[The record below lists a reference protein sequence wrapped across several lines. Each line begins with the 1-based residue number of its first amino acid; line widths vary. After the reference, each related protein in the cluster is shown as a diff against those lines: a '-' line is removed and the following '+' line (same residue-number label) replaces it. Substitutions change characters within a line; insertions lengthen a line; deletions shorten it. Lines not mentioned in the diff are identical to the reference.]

1 MSDQNV
7 KAAQK
12 YLNAMFGGHK
22 DWVKL
27 DEDGKTGTAVM
38 QGIIRAFQ
46 IQNGISTI
54 TGTVGPLTINTMKKL
69 AIITKMDPNDTPQV
83 NVCLIQCALFCKGY
97 AAGGITGIYY
107 TSGVN
112 AVKKMQ
118 ENAGLEVTGKIDWK
132 VWSGLLSL
140 NWFTKVSGGDS
151 NIVLI
156 QQQLNSDWSDVIG
169 VGPCDG
175 IASRQ
180 TILSLVGALQAAEGV
195 TTELITDLNSVNF
208 GDATTNAF
216 PGTLQN
222 GQNSTKYVPFNK
234 IAQYGLYFNG
244 YNPGRFDGVFDSTTE
259 SKVSE
264 FQEFYGL
271 TGIGL
276 VTKGKVNVSTM
287 KSLLTSKGDTN
298 RAAKACDCA
307 TVLNKQQALDIKNAG
322 YTHVGRY
329 LTGSVGKE
337 HTPKYLTSTEVK
349 NIENA
354 GLSVFPIYQDGGYEL
369 NYFKDPSQGS
379 VDAQTAILAAERI
392 GIPSGTTIYFAVDFD
407 CYSYQ
412 IDTFI
417 IPYFEQIHMIFF
429 SSTNDKNYKVGIY
442 APRYVC
448 TKVYEAGLASKS
460 FVADMSTGFSC
471 NLGYSMPKNWAFDQ
485 FCELNSFSSSPSFPL
500 DKDAYS
506 GRDTGFKKFD
516 AVSTKTDEEIAQE
529 NLRAKVKIARNQYVY
544 NVMEPLGYLNKI
556 MDVGVEYD
564 KEISLGTMMSP
575 QGAIDIST
583 KISTSLESSTG
594 KIYNIKVDIGNDGE
608 LTQTCKNQI
617 MEISSNLSDT
627 GIEGADN
634 FGNTI
639 EKIALSVKSG
649 NIAFEINNVFANSVE
664 FSIVFSTSD
673 LLPEE
678 EKEWTISVALIFTMT
693 LNSNSG
699 LEFNVVEF
707 TKEHSNILAGAV
719 ILVLA
724 GALVVNAIP
733 SIIALFSAGAGT
745 VFGLLIQAGR
755 MFKIYMYTAI
765 APIPISSFAGEPTQ
779 SIGKN
784 FIRSYIGVCLE
795 GAIIALACIIFSA
808 YAASPPAVGDTE
820 LSAVTIVWNYVGEL
834 VFNLLVLVGAI
845 KASDRIVREMMGLG
859 G

>member
-529 NLRAKVKIARNQYVY
+529 NLRAKVKIARNQYVRHRCLLR
-544 NVMEPLGYLNKI
+544 PPHRRL
-556 MDVGVEYD
+556 
-564 KEISLGTMMSP
+564 P
-575 QGAIDIST
+575 PA
-583 KISTSLESSTG
+583 
-594 KIYNIKVDIGNDGE
+594 
-608 LTQTCKNQI
+608 
-617 MEISSNLSDT
+617 
-627 GIEGADN
+627 
-634 FGNTI
+634 
-639 EKIALSVKSG
+639 SG
-649 NIAFEINNVFANSVE
+649 W
-664 FSIVFSTSD
+664 
-673 LLPEE
+673 LCPCP
-678 EKEWTISVALIFTMT
+678 SVA
-693 LNSNSG
+693 
-699 LEFNVVEF
+699 
-707 TKEHSNILAGAV
+707 
-719 ILVLA
+719 
-724 GALVVNAIP
+724 
-733 SIIALFSAGAGT
+733 
-745 VFGLLIQAGR
+745 R
-755 MFKIYMYTAI
+755 
-765 APIPISSFAGEPTQ
+765 
-779 SIGKN
+779 
-784 FIRSYIGVCLE
+784 
-795 GAIIALACIIFSA
+795 
-808 YAASPPAVGDTE
+808 D
-820 LSAVTIVWNYVGEL
+820 
-834 VFNLLVLVGAI
+834 
-845 KASDRIVREMMGLG
+845 
-859 G
+859 

>member
-7 KAAQK
+7 KSAQK

-745 VFGLLIQAGR
+745 VFGLLIQA
-755 MFKIYMYTAI
+755 
-765 APIPISSFAGEPTQ
+765 
-779 SIGKN
+779 
-784 FIRSYIGVCLE
+784 L
-795 GAIIALACIIFSA
+795 
-808 YAASPPAVGDTE
+808 
-820 LSAVTIVWNYVGEL
+820 
-834 VFNLLVLVGAI
+834 
-845 KASDRIVREMMGLG
+845 
-859 G
+859 

>member
-27 DEDGKTGTAVM
+27 DEDGYTGTAVM

-46 IQNGISTI
+46 IQNGISMI
-54 TGTVGPLTINTMKKL
+54 TGTVGPLTINAMKKL
-69 AIITKMDPNDTPQV
+69 PIITKMDPNDTPQV

-107 TSGVN
+107 TSGVS

-151 NIVLI
+151 NIVRI
-156 QQQLNSDWSDVIG
+156 QQQLNSDWSDIIG

-222 GQNSTKYVPFNK
+222 GQNSAKYVPFNK

-244 YNPGRFDGVFDSTTE
+244 YNPSRFDGVFDSTTE

-337 HTPKYLTSTEVK
+337 YTPKYLTSAEVK

-407 CYSYQ
+407 CYPYQ

-442 APRYVC
+442 GPRYVC
-448 TKVYEAGLASKS
+448 TKVYAAGLAGKS

-471 NLGYSMPKNWAFDQ
+471 NLGYPMPKNWAFDQ
-485 FCELNSFSSSPSFPL
+485 FCELKPFPSSPSFQL

-506 GRDTGFKKFD
+506 GRDAGFKKFD
-516 AVSTKTDEEIAQE
+516 VVSTKTDEEIAKE

-544 NVMEPLGYLNKI
+544 NVMEPLGYLQKI

-564 KEISLGTMMSP
+564 KEISLGQIVSKEGT
-575 QGAIDIST
+575 IEIST
-583 KISTSLESSTG
+583 KISTSIESSTG
-594 KIYNIKVDIGNDGE
+594 KIYSVNVTIGNDGG
-608 LTQTCKNQI
+608 LTQSCKSQI
-617 MEISSNLSDT
+617 TAISSNLVNT
-627 GIEGADN
+627 GVEGADK
-634 FGNTI
+634 FGNI
-639 EKIALSVKSG
+639 LENIALSVKSG
-649 NIAFEINNVFANSVE
+649 NITFEVGDVSANSAK
-664 FSIVFSTSD
+664 FSIKCSTPD

-678 EKEWTISVALIFTMT
+678 EDEWAISVELIFKMSF
-693 LNSNSG
+693 NSDSG
-699 LEFNVVEF
+699 KEFDVAKFAEVALPVAAAVV
-707 TKEHSNILAGAV
+707 
-719 ILVLA
+719 
-724 GALVVNAIP
+724 
-733 SIIALFSAGAGT
+733 
-745 VFGLLIQAGR
+745 GLLILAALLPGG
-755 MFKIYMYTAI
+755 AI
-765 APIPISSFAGEPTQ
+765 A
-779 SIGKN
+779 
-784 FIRSYIGVCLE
+784 
-795 GAIIALACIIFSA
+795 AIIQALTVS
-808 YAASPPAVGDTE
+808 S
-820 LSAVTIVWNYVGEL
+820 S
-834 VFNLLVLVGAI
+834 
-845 KASDRIVREMMGLG
+845 GLAG
-859 G
+859 LILA

>member
-516 AVSTKTDEEIAQE
+516 AVDDMGTIFPDWDNGRSLGVVPGEDVFRKLSQEEIEA
-529 NLRAKVKIARNQYVY
+529 
-544 NVMEPLGYLNKI
+544 
-556 MDVGVEYD
+556 
-564 KEISLGTMMSP
+564 
-575 QGAIDIST
+575 
-583 KISTSLESSTG
+583 ES
-594 KIYNIKVDIGNDGE
+594 
-608 LTQTCKNQI
+608 Q
-617 MEISSNLSDT
+617 SS
-627 GIEGADN
+627 
-634 FGNTI
+634 
-639 EKIALSVKSG
+639 SV
-649 NIAFEINNVFANSVE
+649 V
-664 FSIVFSTSD
+664 
-673 LLPEE
+673 E
-678 EKEWTISVALIFTMT
+678 EKT
-693 LNSNSG
+693 LDEDN
-699 LEFNVVEF
+699 
-707 TKEHSNILAGAV
+707 
-719 ILVLA
+719 
-724 GALVVNAIP
+724 
-733 SIIALFSAGAGT
+733 
-745 VFGLLIQAGR
+745 
-755 MFKIYMYTAI
+755 
-765 APIPISSFAGEPTQ
+765 
-779 SIGKN
+779 
-784 FIRSYIGVCLE
+784 
-795 GAIIALACIIFSA
+795 
-808 YAASPPAVGDTE
+808 
-820 LSAVTIVWNYVGEL
+820 
-834 VFNLLVLVGAI
+834 
-845 KASDRIVREMMGLG
+845 EMIMKQ
-859 G
+859 

>member
-298 RAAKACDCA
+298 RA
-307 TVLNKQQALDIKNAG
+307 
-322 YTHVGRY
+322 
-329 LTGSVGKE
+329 
-337 HTPKYLTSTEVK
+337 
-349 NIENA
+349 
-354 GLSVFPIYQDGGYEL
+354 
-369 NYFKDPSQGS
+369 
-379 VDAQTAILAAERI
+379 
-392 GIPSGTTIYFAVDFD
+392 
-407 CYSYQ
+407 
-412 IDTFI
+412 
-417 IPYFEQIHMIFF
+417 
-429 SSTNDKNYKVGIY
+429 
-442 APRYVC
+442 
-448 TKVYEAGLASKS
+448 
-460 FVADMSTGFSC
+460 
-471 NLGYSMPKNWAFDQ
+471 
-485 FCELNSFSSSPSFPL
+485 
-500 DKDAYS
+500 
-506 GRDTGFKKFD
+506 
-516 AVSTKTDEEIAQE
+516 
-529 NLRAKVKIARNQYVY
+529 
-544 NVMEPLGYLNKI
+544 
-556 MDVGVEYD
+556 
-564 KEISLGTMMSP
+564 
-575 QGAIDIST
+575 GAIDIST

-745 VFGLLIQAGR
+745 VFGLLIQA
-755 MFKIYMYTAI
+755 
-765 APIPISSFAGEPTQ
+765 
-779 SIGKN
+779 
-784 FIRSYIGVCLE
+784 L
-795 GAIIALACIIFSA
+795 
-808 YAASPPAVGDTE
+808 
-820 LSAVTIVWNYVGEL
+820 
-834 VFNLLVLVGAI
+834 
-845 KASDRIVREMMGLG
+845 
-859 G
+859 

>member
-529 NLRAKVKIARNQYVY
+529 NLR
-544 NVMEPLGYLNKI
+544 G
-556 MDVGVEYD
+556 
-564 KEISLGTMMSP
+564 
-575 QGAIDIST
+575 
-583 KISTSLESSTG
+583 
-594 KIYNIKVDIGNDGE
+594 
-608 LTQTCKNQI
+608 
-617 MEISSNLSDT
+617 
-627 GIEGADN
+627 
-634 FGNTI
+634 
-639 EKIALSVKSG
+639 
-649 NIAFEINNVFANSVE
+649 
-664 FSIVFSTSD
+664 
-673 LLPEE
+673 
-678 EKEWTISVALIFTMT
+678 
-693 LNSNSG
+693 
-699 LEFNVVEF
+699 
-707 TKEHSNILAGAV
+707 
-719 ILVLA
+719 
-724 GALVVNAIP
+724 
-733 SIIALFSAGAGT
+733 
-745 VFGLLIQAGR
+745 
-755 MFKIYMYTAI
+755 
-765 APIPISSFAGEPTQ
+765 
-779 SIGKN
+779 
-784 FIRSYIGVCLE
+784 IGVLPKVRLDIQTLCLQYE
-795 GAIIALACIIFSA
+795 YHQFL
-808 YAASPPAVGDTE
+808 
-820 LSAVTIVWNYVGEL
+820 
-834 VFNLLVLVGAI
+834 
-845 KASDRIVREMMGLG
+845 
-859 G
+859 

>member
-27 DEDGKTGTAVM
+27 DKDGKTGTAVM

-745 VFGLLIQAGR
+745 VFGLLIQA
-755 MFKIYMYTAI
+755 
-765 APIPISSFAGEPTQ
+765 
-779 SIGKN
+779 
-784 FIRSYIGVCLE
+784 L
-795 GAIIALACIIFSA
+795 
-808 YAASPPAVGDTE
+808 
-820 LSAVTIVWNYVGEL
+820 
-834 VFNLLVLVGAI
+834 
-845 KASDRIVREMMGLG
+845 
-859 G
+859 

>member
-46 IQNGISTI
+46 NSEWISTI

-506 GRDTGFKKFD
+506 GRDTGFK
-516 AVSTKTDEEIAQE
+516 
-529 NLRAKVKIARNQYVY
+529 
-544 NVMEPLGYLNKI
+544 
-556 MDVGVEYD
+556 
-564 KEISLGTMMSP
+564 
-575 QGAIDIST
+575 
-583 KISTSLESSTG
+583 SSMPYRQ
-594 KIYNIKVDIGNDGE
+594 KQMRK
-608 LTQTCKNQI
+608 
-617 MEISSNLSDT
+617 
-627 GIEGADN
+627 
-634 FGNTI
+634 
-639 EKIALSVKSG
+639 
-649 NIAFEINNVFANSVE
+649 
-664 FSIVFSTSD
+664 
-673 LLPEE
+673 
-678 EKEWTISVALIFTMT
+678 
-693 LNSNSG
+693 
-699 LEFNVVEF
+699 
-707 TKEHSNILAGAV
+707 
-719 ILVLA
+719 
-724 GALVVNAIP
+724 
-733 SIIALFSAGAGT
+733 
-745 VFGLLIQAGR
+745 
-755 MFKIYMYTAI
+755 
-765 APIPISSFAGEPTQ
+765 
-779 SIGKN
+779 
-784 FIRSYIGVCLE
+784 
-795 GAIIALACIIFSA
+795 
-808 YAASPPAVGDTE
+808 
-820 LSAVTIVWNYVGEL
+820 
-834 VFNLLVLVGAI
+834 
-845 KASDRIVREMMGLG
+845 
-859 G
+859 

>member
-564 KEISLGTMMSP
+564 EEDDKIA
-575 QGAIDIST
+575 GAQALRGYHT
-583 KISTSLESSTG
+583 LEYLIF
-594 KIYNIKVDIGNDGE
+594 KDGE
-608 LTQTCKNQI
+608 
-617 MEISSNLSDT
+617 
-627 GIEGADN
+627 AR
-634 FGNTI
+634 TI
-639 EKIALSVKSG
+639 
-649 NIAFEINNVFANSVE
+649 
-664 FSIVFSTSD
+664 
-673 LLPEE
+673 
-678 EKEWTISVALIFTMT
+678 
-693 LNSNSG
+693 
-699 LEFNVVEF
+699 
-707 TKEHSNILAGAV
+707 
-719 ILVLA
+719 
-724 GALVVNAIP
+724 
-733 SIIALFSAGAGT
+733 
-745 VFGLLIQAGR
+745 Q
-755 MFKIYMYTAI
+755 
-765 APIPISSFAGEPTQ
+765 
-779 SIGKN
+779 
-784 FIRSYIGVCLE
+784 
-795 GAIIALACIIFSA
+795 
-808 YAASPPAVGDTE
+808 
-820 LSAVTIVWNYVGEL
+820 
-834 VFNLLVLVGAI
+834 
-845 KASDRIVREMMGLG
+845 
-859 G
+859 

>member
-1 MSDQNV
+1 M
-7 KAAQK
+7 
-12 YLNAMFGGHK
+12 
-22 DWVKL
+22 
-27 DEDGKTGTAVM
+27 
-38 QGIIRAFQ
+38 
-46 IQNGISTI
+46 
-54 TGTVGPLTINTMKKL
+54 
-69 AIITKMDPNDTPQV
+69 
-83 NVCLIQCALFCKGY
+83 
-97 AAGGITGIYY
+97 
-107 TSGVN
+107 
-112 AVKKMQ
+112 
-118 ENAGLEVTGKIDWK
+118 
-132 VWSGLLSL
+132 
-140 NWFTKVSGGDS
+140 
-151 NIVLI
+151 
-156 QQQLNSDWSDVIG
+156 
-169 VGPCDG
+169 
-175 IASRQ
+175 
-180 TILSLVGALQAAEGV
+180 
-195 TTELITDLNSVNF
+195 NSVNF

-639 EKIALSVKSG
+639 EEIALSVKSG

-745 VFGLLIQAGR
+745 VFGLLIQA
-755 MFKIYMYTAI
+755 
-765 APIPISSFAGEPTQ
+765 
-779 SIGKN
+779 
-784 FIRSYIGVCLE
+784 L
-795 GAIIALACIIFSA
+795 
-808 YAASPPAVGDTE
+808 
-820 LSAVTIVWNYVGEL
+820 
-834 VFNLLVLVGAI
+834 
-845 KASDRIVREMMGLG
+845 
-859 G
+859 

>member
-1 MSDQNV
+1 M
-7 KAAQK
+7 
-12 YLNAMFGGHK
+12 
-22 DWVKL
+22 
-27 DEDGKTGTAVM
+27 
-38 QGIIRAFQ
+38 
-46 IQNGISTI
+46 
-54 TGTVGPLTINTMKKL
+54 
-69 AIITKMDPNDTPQV
+69 
-83 NVCLIQCALFCKGY
+83 
-97 AAGGITGIYY
+97 
-107 TSGVN
+107 
-112 AVKKMQ
+112 
-118 ENAGLEVTGKIDWK
+118 
-132 VWSGLLSL
+132 
-140 NWFTKVSGGDS
+140 
-151 NIVLI
+151 
-156 QQQLNSDWSDVIG
+156 
-169 VGPCDG
+169 
-175 IASRQ
+175 
-180 TILSLVGALQAAEGV
+180 
-195 TTELITDLNSVNF
+195 
-208 GDATTNAF
+208 
-216 PGTLQN
+216 
-222 GQNSTKYVPFNK
+222 
-234 IAQYGLYFNG
+234 
-244 YNPGRFDGVFDSTTE
+244 
-259 SKVSE
+259 
-264 FQEFYGL
+264 
-271 TGIGL
+271 
-276 VTKGKVNVSTM
+276 
-287 KSLLTSKGDTN
+287 LTSKGDTN

-745 VFGLLIQAGR
+745 VFGLLIQA
-755 MFKIYMYTAI
+755 
-765 APIPISSFAGEPTQ
+765 
-779 SIGKN
+779 
-784 FIRSYIGVCLE
+784 L
-795 GAIIALACIIFSA
+795 
-808 YAASPPAVGDTE
+808 
-820 LSAVTIVWNYVGEL
+820 
-834 VFNLLVLVGAI
+834 
-845 KASDRIVREMMGLG
+845 
-859 G
+859 

>member
-583 KISTSLESSTG
+583 KIPSLTVG
-594 KIYNIKVDIGNDGE
+594 KIKMATNPVNMG
-608 LTQTCKNQI
+608 
-617 MEISSNLSDT
+617 
-627 GIEGADN
+627 
-634 FGNTI
+634 
-639 EKIALSVKSG
+639 
-649 NIAFEINNVFANSVE
+649 
-664 FSIVFSTSD
+664 
-673 LLPEE
+673 
-678 EKEWTISVALIFTMT
+678 SVA
-693 LNSNSG
+693 
-699 LEFNVVEF
+699 
-707 TKEHSNILAGAV
+707 
-719 ILVLA
+719 
-724 GALVVNAIP
+724 
-733 SIIALFSAGAGT
+733 
-745 VFGLLIQAGR
+745 VFY
-755 MFKIYMYTAI
+755 F
-765 APIPISSFAGEPTQ
+765 
-779 SIGKN
+779 
-784 FIRSYIGVCLE
+784 
-795 GAIIALACIIFSA
+795 
-808 YAASPPAVGDTE
+808 
-820 LSAVTIVWNYVGEL
+820 VTIC
-834 VFNLLVLVGAI
+834 AI
-845 KASDRIVREMMGLG
+845 L
-859 G
+859 

>member
-699 LEFNVVEF
+699 LEFNIVEF

-745 VFGLLIQAGR
+745 VFGLLIQA
-755 MFKIYMYTAI
+755 
-765 APIPISSFAGEPTQ
+765 
-779 SIGKN
+779 
-784 FIRSYIGVCLE
+784 L
-795 GAIIALACIIFSA
+795 
-808 YAASPPAVGDTE
+808 
-820 LSAVTIVWNYVGEL
+820 
-834 VFNLLVLVGAI
+834 
-845 KASDRIVREMMGLG
+845 
-859 G
+859 

>member
-1 MSDQNV
+1 M
-7 KAAQK
+7 
-12 YLNAMFGGHK
+12 
-22 DWVKL
+22 
-27 DEDGKTGTAVM
+27 E
-38 QGIIRAFQ
+38 II
-46 IQNGISTI
+46 
-54 TGTVGPLTINTMKKL
+54 
-69 AIITKMDPNDTPQV
+69 
-83 NVCLIQCALFCKGY
+83 
-97 AAGGITGIYY
+97 
-107 TSGVN
+107 
-112 AVKKMQ
+112 
-118 ENAGLEVTGKIDWK
+118 
-132 VWSGLLSL
+132 LL
-140 NWFTKVSGGDS
+140 
-151 NIVLI
+151 
-156 QQQLNSDWSDVIG
+156 
-169 VGPCDG
+169 
-175 IASRQ
+175 
-180 TILSLVGALQAAEGV
+180 
-195 TTELITDLNSVNF
+195 
-208 GDATTNAF
+208 
-216 PGTLQN
+216 
-222 GQNSTKYVPFNK
+222 
-234 IAQYGLYFNG
+234 AQYGLYFNG

-556 MDVGVEYD
+556 MHVGVEYD

-608 LTQTCKNQI
+608 LTQTCKNHI

-745 VFGLLIQAGR
+745 VFGLLIQA
-755 MFKIYMYTAI
+755 
-765 APIPISSFAGEPTQ
+765 
-779 SIGKN
+779 
-784 FIRSYIGVCLE
+784 L
-795 GAIIALACIIFSA
+795 
-808 YAASPPAVGDTE
+808 
-820 LSAVTIVWNYVGEL
+820 
-834 VFNLLVLVGAI
+834 
-845 KASDRIVREMMGLG
+845 
-859 G
+859 

>member
-544 NVMEPLGYLNKI
+544 NVMEPLVHTATFRGH
-556 MDVGVEYD
+556 
-564 KEISLGTMMSP
+564 
-575 QGAIDIST
+575 QGRVLRPDRAI
-583 KISTSLESSTG
+583 
-594 KIYNIKVDIGNDGE
+594 
-608 LTQTCKNQI
+608 
-617 MEISSNLSDT
+617 LS
-627 GIEGADN
+627 G
-634 FGNTI
+634 
-639 EKIALSVKSG
+639 
-649 NIAFEINNVFANSVE
+649 
-664 FSIVFSTSD
+664 
-673 LLPEE
+673 
-678 EKEWTISVALIFTMT
+678 
-693 LNSNSG
+693 
-699 LEFNVVEF
+699 
-707 TKEHSNILAGAV
+707 
-719 ILVLA
+719 
-724 GALVVNAIP
+724 
-733 SIIALFSAGAGT
+733 
-745 VFGLLIQAGR
+745 
-755 MFKIYMYTAI
+755 
-765 APIPISSFAGEPTQ
+765 Q
-779 SIGKN
+779 S
-784 FIRSYIGVCLE
+784 
-795 GAIIALACIIFSA
+795 
-808 YAASPPAVGDTE
+808 
-820 LSAVTIVWNYVGEL
+820 
-834 VFNLLVLVGAI
+834 
-845 KASDRIVREMMGLG
+845 
-859 G
+859 